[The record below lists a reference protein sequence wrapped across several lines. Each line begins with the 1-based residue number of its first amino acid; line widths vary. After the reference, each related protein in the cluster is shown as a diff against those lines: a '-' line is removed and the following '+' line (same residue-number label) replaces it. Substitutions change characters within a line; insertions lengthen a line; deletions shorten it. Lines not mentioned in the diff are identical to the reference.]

1 MQGSLEEKLNQ
12 LPPQFQEEVE
22 DFVSF
27 LLEKKVHHKRKKLR
41 LSWAGGLQ
49 EFENQMTS
57 LDLQKQSLAWWGD

>member
-41 LSWAGGLQ
+41 LS
-49 EFENQMTS
+49 
-57 LDLQKQSLAWWGD
+57 

>member
-27 LLEKKVHHKRKKLR
+27 LLEKK
-41 LSWAGGLQ
+41 SA
-49 EFENQMTS
+49 S
-57 LDLQKQSLAWWGD
+57 